1 MITAR
6 VNVVKNWSS
15 EFAKR
20 TNVQAIKALEA
31 ASEDGAEEASR
42 IASAR
47 VRGGEMKQVFAV
59 SVKPTERGYAA
70 GFRSKAGIS
79 GEFYSGFQSRG
90 TLGAR
95 TKKLKSSTQAR
106 RSSPTGAARYA
117 KVSGRKGIAPLNHE
131 EIALKHARASLVA
144 RLSRLG

>member
-20 TNVQAIKALEA
+20 TNVQAIKALA
-31 ASEDGAEEASR
+31 DASQDGAETASR
-42 IASAR
+42 VAGAR
-47 VRGGEMKQVFAV
+47 VRSGDMRVFKAV
-59 SVKPTERGYAA
+59 SVMPTERGYAA
-70 GFRSKAGIS
+70 GFKSKAGKS

-95 TKKLKSSTQAR
+95 GKEVKKSTKAR
-106 RSSPTGAARYA
+106 RESRSGQLRYA
-117 KVSGRKGIAPLNHE
+117 KVSGRKGITPLNHE
-131 EIALKHARASLVA
+131 EVALKHARASLVA